1 MRQSTGESHLITLLN
16 PKSPISESYRKL
28 RTNIQ
33 FSSLDTPMKVL
44 MVASAQV
51 DEGKTTTISNL
62 AIAYA
67 QEGKK
72 VLLLDA
78 DLRKPSL
85 HRVLSQNNRNGLT
98 NILTDQI
105 KWRDAIKSTE
115 IENLS
120 VLVAG
125 PIPPNP
131 SEILGNH
138 RMNSLLEEL
147 KEQFDIVLIDTP
159 PILAVTD
166 SLIVSALCDGVIM
179 VVSAGKVDKELVKKA
194 KASLEHVNARI
205 IGAVLNNINRKDIK
219 SGFNYVYG
227 VAE

>member
-1 MRQSTGESHLITLLN
+1 
-16 PKSPISESYRKL
+16 
-28 RTNIQ
+28 
-33 FSSLDTPMKVL
+33 

>member
-1 MRQSTGESHLITLLN
+1 MPQSTNESNLITLLN
-16 PKSPISESYRKL
+16 PKSPISEAYRKL

-33 FSSLDTPMKVL
+33 FSFLDTPMKVL

-62 AIAYA
+62 AVAYA

-85 HRVLSQNNRNGLT
+85 HHVLAQNNRNGLT

-105 KWRDAIKSTE
+105 KWQEALKTTGVD
-115 IENLS
+115 NLS
-120 VLVAG
+120 LIVSG

-131 SEILGNH
+131 SEMLGNH
-138 RMNSLLEEL
+138 RMNTLIKDL
-147 KEQFDIVLIDTP
+147 KEHFDIVLIDTP
-159 PILAVTD
+159 PVLAVTD
-166 SLIVSALCDGVIM
+166 SLIVSSLCDGVIM
-179 VVSAGKVDKELVKKA
+179 VVAAGKAEKEMVKKA

-205 IGAVLNNINRKDIK
+205 IGAVLNNLNRKDVK
-219 SGFNYVYG
+219 SSFKNVYG
-227 VAE
+227 TAE